1 MTEEPSA
8 PLTTTGRR
16 STDTTGGRRSPDTTD
31 GRRSTDTTDGRGSPD
46 TAKGGRGPLSVGP
59 TSSSPEPFRNTL
71 LRWVIPPL
79 VGLAI
84 YLIPA
89 PAEVEPQGWTLL
101 AVFVATIVAIIA
113 KPLPMGAIA
122 FIGLTVATV
131 LGVFELDEALSG
143 FANST
148 IWLIVIAFLI
158 SRAVIKTG
166 LGTRIAY
173 LFVRLLGKRTLGL
186 AYGLAAT
193 DLVLAPAT
201 PSNTARAG
209 GIVYPV
215 ARSLAAAYDSEP
227 DQGSERMGS
236 FLMAS
241 VFQVNAITSA
251 MFLTAM
257 AANPLIVELAGIE
270 GVEITWGQWALAASV
285 PGLLALITI
294 PFIMFK
300 LVKPTV
306 TETPAATD
314 IANAKLAELG
324 SLKLMEQIT
333 LAVFVLLIGL
343 WIFGDNALG
352 IGATLAAMIGLA
364 VLLLTTV
371 LTWDDV
377 KREHAA
383 WDTLVWF
390 AVLVTMASFLNEY
403 GVIGWISASVE
414 SLTGGMGWPT
424 ALTILVLAYLYIHY
438 FFASNTAHVTALFPT
453 FLIAALATGAPPL
466 LATFLLAFASNLM
479 GGLTQ
484 YSTGPAPV
492 LFGAGY
498 NSLGKWW
505 QYGLVSS
512 VINVTIFGVV
522 GALWMKLVG
531 IY

>member
-1 MTEEPSA
+1 MANRLKASQTTPANDGGSPGGGAKEPS
-8 PLTTTGRR
+8 
-16 STDTTGGRRSPDTTD
+16 D
-31 GRRSTDTTDGRGSPD
+31 GKP
-46 TAKGGRGPLSVGP
+46 ALQ
-59 TSSSPEPFRNTL
+59 ETL
-71 LRWVIPPL
+71 LRWGVPPL

-89 PAEVEPQGWTLL
+89 PEAVEPQGWTLL

-131 LGVFELDEALSG
+131 LGAFELGDALSG
-143 FANST
+143 FSNGV

-173 LFVRLLGKRTLGL
+173 LFVRLLGKKTLGL

-193 DLVLAPAT
+193 DLVIAPAT

-209 GIVYPV
+209 GIVFPV
-215 ARSLAAAYDSEP
+215 ARSLASAYDSEP
-227 DQGSERMGS
+227 DEGSERIGS

-241 VFQVNAITSA
+241 VFQVNAVTSA

-257 AANPLIVELAGIE
+257 AANPLIVELAAIE

-285 PGLLALITI
+285 PGLLSLLTI
-294 PFIMFK
+294 PFVMFK
-300 LVKPTV
+300 LTKPTV
-306 TETPAATD
+306 TETPGAAE
-314 IANAKLAELG
+314 IAKEKLAELG
-324 SLKLMEQIT
+324 SLQLMEKIT
-333 LAVFVLLIGL
+333 LGVFVLLIGL
-343 WIFGDNALG
+343 WIFGDNAFG
-352 IGATLAAMIGLA
+352 IGATLAAMIGLS

-390 AVLVTMASFLNEY
+390 AVLVTMASFLNTY
-403 GVIGWISASVE
+403 GVIGWISSSIE
-414 SLTGGMGWPT
+414 GFTGGMGWPT
-424 ALTILVLAYLYIHY
+424 ALSILVLSYLYIHY

-453 FLIAALATGAPPL
+453 FLVAALATGAPPL
-466 LATFLLAFASNLM
+466 LAAFLLAFSSNLM

-505 QYGLVSS
+505 QMGFVAS
-512 VINVTIFGVV
+512 VINVAVFGVV
-522 GALWMKLVG
+522 GALWMKVIG

>member
-1 MTEEPSA
+1 VSEQPRSDA
-8 PLTTTGRR
+8 TT
-16 STDTTGGRRSPDTTD
+16 P
-31 GRRSTDTTDGRGSPD
+31 
-46 TAKGGRGPLSVGP
+46 P
-59 TSSSPEPFRNTL
+59 TSASAGTL
-71 LRWVIPPL
+71 PPL
-79 VGLAI
+79 AAQPPDETPVTAPSDGDREPVRTTLMRWLVPPAVGAAI

-89 PAEVEPQGWTLL
+89 PEAVEPQGWTLL
-101 AVFVATIVAIIA
+101 AIFVATIVAIIA

-122 FIGLTVATV
+122 FVGLTVATV
-131 LGVFELDEALSG
+131 LEVFALDEALSG
-143 FANST
+143 FSNT
-148 IWLIVIAFLI
+148 VIWLIVIAFLI

-173 LFVRLLGKRTLGL
+173 LFVRLLGRKTLGL

-193 DLVLAPAT
+193 DLVIAPAT

-209 GIVYPV
+209 GIVFPV
-215 ARSLAAAYDSEP
+215 ARSLASAYGSEP
-227 DQGSERMGS
+227 NEGSERIGS

-241 VFQVNAITSA
+241 VFQVNAVTSA

-257 AANPLIVELAGIE
+257 AANPLVVELASFEGI
-270 GVEITWGQWALAASV
+270 EITWGQWALAASV
-285 PGLLALITI
+285 PGLLALLTI
-294 PFIMFK
+294 PFVMFK
-300 LVKPTV
+300 LTKPTI
-306 TETPAATD
+306 TETPAATE
-314 IANAKLAELG
+314 IATQKLAELG
-324 SLKLMEQIT
+324 SLKRMETIT
-333 LAVFVLLIGL
+333 LAVFALLIGL
-343 WIFGDNALG
+343 WIFGENAFG
-352 IGATLAAMIGLA
+352 IGATLAAMIGLG

-403 GVIGWISASVE
+403 GVIAWISSSIEGV
-414 SLTGGMGWPT
+414 TGGMGWPM
-424 ALTILVLAYLYIHY
+424 ALTILVLSYLYIHY

-466 LATFLLAFASNLM
+466 LAAFLLAFASNLM

-484 YSTGPAPV
+484 YATGPAPV

-498 NSLGKWW
+498 NSLPKWW
-505 QYGLVSS
+505 QYGFVAS
-512 VINVTIFGVV
+512 VINVLIFGVI
-522 GALWMKLVG
+522 GALWMGLVG

>member
-1 MTEEPSA
+1 MSIAGAHEHRSGAEDP
-8 PLTTTGRR
+8 PR
-16 STDTTGGRRSPDTTD
+16 STTLQDAGKEPRRTT
-31 GRRSTDTTDGRGSPD
+31 
-46 TAKGGRGPLSVGP
+46 LM
-59 TSSSPEPFRNTL
+59 
-71 LRWVIPPL
+71 RWVIPPIIGAL
-79 VGLAI
+79 L
-84 YLIPA
+84 YLTPTPA
-89 PAEVEPQGWTLL
+89 GVEPEGWTLL

-122 FIGLTVATV
+122 FVGLTIATV
-131 LGVFELDEALSG
+131 LEVFTLEEALSG
-143 FANST
+143 FSNAV

-173 LFVRLLGKRTLGL
+173 IFVRMLGKKTLGL

-193 DLVLAPAT
+193 DLVIAPAT

-209 GIVYPV
+209 GIVFPV

-227 DQGSERMGS
+227 DEGAERIGS

-251 MFLTAM
+251 MFVTAM
-257 AANPLIVELAGIE
+257 AANPLVVELAAIE
-270 GVEITWGQWALAASV
+270 GVQITWGQWALAASV
-285 PGLLALITI
+285 PGLLALATI

-300 LVKPTV
+300 LTKPTI
-306 TETPAATD
+306 TETPAATE
-314 IANAKLAELG
+314 IANEKLAELG
-324 SLKLMEQIT
+324 SLQPMEKIT
-333 LAVFVLLIGL
+333 LGVFILLIAL
-343 WIFGDNALG
+343 WVFGDNAFG

-364 VLLLTTV
+364 LLLLTTV
-371 LTWDDV
+371 LTWEDV

-390 AVLVTMASFLNEY
+390 AVLVTMASFLNTY
-403 GVIGWISASVE
+403 GVIGWFAASIEGV
-414 SLTGGMGWPT
+414 TVGMGWPM
-424 ALTILVLAYLYIHY
+424 ALTVLVLAYLYIHY
-438 FFASNTAHVTALFPT
+438 FFASNTAHVTALFPV
-453 FLIAALATGAPPL
+453 FLIAALATGAPMM
-466 LATFLLAFASNLM
+466 LAAFLLAFASNLM

-498 NSLGKWW
+498 NSLPKWW
-505 QYGLVSS
+505 QYGFVAS
-512 VINVTIFGVV
+512 VINVLIFGIV
-522 GALWMKLVG
+522 GALWMGLVG

>member
-1 MTEEPSA
+1 MRHEPA
-8 PLTTTGRR
+8 DEVVAGTTTGATEASAAEAAKTR
-16 STDTTGGRRSPDTTD
+16 TGTEP
-31 GRRSTDTTDGRGSPD
+31 
-46 TAKGGRGPLSVGP
+46 
-59 TSSSPEPFRNTL
+59 PERAAL
-71 LRWVIPPL
+71 WRWLVPPL
-79 VGLAI
+79 IGLAI
-84 YLIPA
+84 FLTPA
-89 PAEVEPQGWTLL
+89 PEAVEPQGWTLL

-122 FIGLTVATV
+122 FIGLTIATV

-143 FANST
+143 FANTT

-173 LFVRLLGKRTLGL
+173 LFVRLLGKKTLGL

-193 DLVLAPAT
+193 DLIIAPAT

-209 GIVYPV
+209 GIIFPV
-215 ARSLAAAYDSEP
+215 ARSLAGAYDSEP
-227 DQGSERMGS
+227 DDGAERMGS

-241 VFQVNAITSA
+241 AFQVNAVTSA

-257 AANPLIVELAGIE
+257 AANPLIVELAAIE
-270 GVEITWGQWALAASV
+270 GIDITWGQWALAASV
-285 PGLLALITI
+285 PGLLALATI

-300 LVKPTV
+300 LIRPTV
-306 TETPAATD
+306 TETPAATE
-314 IANAKLAELG
+314 IAQAKLTELG
-324 SLKLMEQIT
+324 RLQLMEKIT
-333 LAVFVLLIGL
+333 LGVFVLLIGL
-343 WIFGDNALG
+343 WIFGDAAFG
-352 IGATLAAMIGLA
+352 IGATLAAMIGLG

-371 LTWDDV
+371 LSWDDV

-390 AVLVTMASFLNEY
+390 AVLVTMASFLNTY
-403 GVIGWISASVE
+403 GVIGWISGSIEGV
-414 SLTGGMGWPT
+414 TGGMGWPL
-424 ALTILVLAYLYIHY
+424 ALSILVLSYLYIHY
-438 FFASNTAHVTALFPT
+438 FFASNTAHVTALYPT

-466 LATFLLAFASNLM
+466 LAAFLLAFASNIM

-498 NSLGKWW
+498 NPLAKWW
-505 QYGLVSS
+505 QYGFVAS
-512 VINVTIFGVV
+512 VVNVAIFGVV
-522 GALWMKLVG
+522 GALWMALIG

>member
-1 MTEEPSA
+1 
-8 PLTTTGRR
+8 
-16 STDTTGGRRSPDTTD
+16 
-31 GRRSTDTTDGRGSPD
+31 
-46 TAKGGRGPLSVGP
+46 
-59 TSSSPEPFRNTL
+59 
-71 LRWVIPPL
+71 L
-79 VGLAI
+79 VI

-89 PAEVEPQGWTLL
+89 PAAVEPEGWTLL
-101 AVFVATIVAIIA
+101 AIFVATIVAIIS
-113 KPLPMGAIA
+113 KPLPMGAVA
-122 FIGLTVATV
+122 FVGLTVAAVMKVFT
-131 LGVFELDEALSG
+131 LGEALSG
-143 FANST
+143 FSNSV

-173 LFVRLLGKRTLGL
+173 LFVGLLGRKTLGL

-193 DLVLAPAT
+193 DLVIAPAT

-209 GIVYPV
+209 GIIFPV

-227 DQGSERMGS
+227 DEGAERIGS

-241 VFQVNAITSA
+241 AFQVNAITSV

-257 AANPLIVELAGIE
+257 AANPLVVELAAVE
-270 GVEITWGQWALAASV
+270 GVTITWGQWALAASV
-285 PGLLALITI
+285 PGLLALLTI
-294 PFIMFK
+294 PFVMFK
-300 LVKPTV
+300 LTKPTI
-306 TETPAATD
+306 TETPGATEL
-314 IANAKLAELG
+314 AKQKLAELG
-324 SLKLMEQIT
+324 PLQSMEKIT
-333 LAVFVLLIGL
+333 LGVFALLIGL
-343 WIFGDNALG
+343 WIFGSDLFG

-377 KREHAA
+377 KKEHAA

-390 AVLVTMASFLNEY
+390 AVLVTMASFLNQY
-403 GVIGWISASVE
+403 GVIAWISQSIE
-414 SLTGGMGWPT
+414 GITGGMAWPV

-453 FLIAALATGAPPL
+453 FLVAALATGAPVM
-466 LATFLLAFASNLM
+466 LAAFLLAFASNLM
-479 GGLTQ
+479 GGLPQ

-498 NSLGKWW
+498 NSLAKWW
-505 QYGLVSS
+505 QYGFVAS
-512 VINVTIFGVV
+512 VINVGIFGVI
-522 GALWMKLVG
+522 GALWMGLVG

>member
-1 MTEEPSA
+1 VRTDELRHDDAATGPDPAPPTPGDRQEP
-8 PLTTTGRR
+8 TRT
-16 STDTTGGRRSPDTTD
+16 
-31 GRRSTDTTDGRGSPD
+31 
-46 TAKGGRGPLSVGP
+46 
-59 TSSSPEPFRNTL
+59 TL
-71 LRWVIPPL
+71 LRWLVPPA
-79 VGLAI
+79 VGV
-84 YLIPA
+84 LIFLLPA
-89 PAEVEPQGWTLL
+89 PEGIEPQGWTLL
-101 AVFVATIVAIIA
+101 AVFVATIIAIIA

-122 FIGLTVATV
+122 LIGLTIATV
-131 LGVFELDEALSG
+131 LEVFTLGEALSG
-143 FANST
+143 FSNT
-148 IWLIVIAFLI
+148 VIWLIVIAFLI

-173 LFVRLLGKRTLGL
+173 LFVRALGKRTLGL

-193 DLVLAPAT
+193 DLVIAPAT

-209 GIVYPV
+209 GIVFPV

-227 DQGSERMGS
+227 DDGPERIGS

-241 VFQVNAITSA
+241 VFQVNAVTSA

-257 AANPLIVELAGIE
+257 AANPLVAELASIE
-270 GVEITWGQWALAASV
+270 GVDITWGQWALAASV
-285 PGLLALITI
+285 PGLLALLTI
-294 PFIMFK
+294 PYVVFRMS
-300 LVKPTV
+300 KPTI
-306 TETPAATD
+306 TETPAARE
-314 IANAKLAELG
+314 IADRKLAELG
-324 SLKLMEQIT
+324 ALSTMEKIT
-333 LAVFVLLIGL
+333 LGVFALLIGL
-343 WIFGDNALG
+343 WIFGDSAFG

-364 VLLLTTV
+364 VLLVTTV

-390 AVLVTMASFLNEY
+390 AVLVTMASFLNQY
-403 GVIGWISASVE
+403 GVIGWFSASIE
-414 SLTGGMGWPT
+414 GTTGGMSWPL
-424 ALTILVLAYLYIHY
+424 ALAILVLAYLYIHY

-466 LATFLLAFASNLM
+466 LAAFVLAFASNLM

-505 QYGLVSS
+505 QYGFVAS
-512 VINVTIFGVV
+512 VVNVLIFGVV
-522 GALWMKLVG
+522 GALWMGLVG

>member
-1 MTEEPSA
+1 MGTT
-8 PLTTTGRR
+8 LTPR
-16 STDTTGGRRSPDTTD
+16 
-31 GRRSTDTTDGRGSPD
+31 RGSKGAGRPD
-46 TAKGGRGPLSVGP
+46 GDKPAT
-59 TSSSPEPFRNTL
+59 TSKDPSRSTL

-79 VGLAI
+79 IGLAI

-89 PAEVEPQGWTLL
+89 PEAVEPQGWTLL

-113 KPLPMGAIA
+113 KPLPMGAVA

-131 LGVFELDEALSG
+131 LGVFELGDALSG
-143 FANST
+143 FSNGT

-173 LFVRLLGKRTLGL
+173 LFVRMLGKKTLGL

-193 DLVLAPAT
+193 DLVIAPAT

-227 DQGSERMGS
+227 DSGSERMGS

-285 PGLLALITI
+285 PGVLALITI
-294 PFIMFK
+294 PFLMYK

-306 TETPAATD
+306 TETPAATE
-314 IANAKLAELG
+314 IATAKLAELG
-324 SLKLMEQIT
+324 TLKLMEKIT

-343 WIFGDNALG
+343 WVFGDNMLG

-371 LTWDDV
+371 LSWDDV

-390 AVLVTMASFLNEY
+390 AVLVTMASFLNTY
-403 GVIGWISASVE
+403 GVIGWISSSIEGV
-414 SLTGGMGWPT
+414 TGGMGWPL
-424 ALTILVLAYLYIHY
+424 ALSTLVLAYLYIHY

-484 YSTGPAPV
+484 YATGPAPV

-498 NSLGKWW
+498 NSLGRWW
-505 QYGLVSS
+505 EYGFVAS
-512 VINVTIFGVV
+512 VVNVTIFGAV

>member
-1 MTEEPSA
+1 MAANRLRKDRAIDVEEDSA
-8 PLTTTGRR
+8 PPRAGGLGTREGAKPPLR
-16 STDTTGGRRSPDTTD
+16 SI
-31 GRRSTDTTDGRGSPD
+31 
-46 TAKGGRGPLSVGP
+46 
-59 TSSSPEPFRNTL
+59 L
-71 LRWVIPPL
+71 LRWVIPPI
-79 VGLAI
+79 VGAVI
-84 YLIPA
+84 FLIPA
-89 PAEVEPQGWTLL
+89 PEAVQPEGWTLL

-122 FIGLTVATV
+122 LIGLTIATV
-131 LGVFELDEALSG
+131 MEVFPLEDALSG
-143 FANST
+143 FSNT
-148 IWLIVIAFLI
+148 VIWLIVIAFLI

-173 LFVRLLGKRTLGL
+173 LFVRLLGKKTLGL

-193 DLVLAPAT
+193 DLVIAPAT

-209 GIVYPV
+209 GIIFPV

-227 DQGSERMGS
+227 DDGAERIGS

-241 VFQVNAITSA
+241 AFQVNAVTSA

-257 AANPLIVELAGIE
+257 AANPLVVELASIE
-270 GVEITWGQWALAASV
+270 GIDITWGQWALAASV
-285 PGLLALITI
+285 PGLLALLTI
-294 PFIMFK
+294 PLIMFK
-300 LVKPTV
+300 LTRPTI
-306 TETPAATD
+306 TETPAATEM
-314 IANAKLAELG
+314 ATRKLAELG
-324 SLKLMEQIT
+324 PLSTMEKIT
-333 LAVFVLLIGL
+333 LGVFALLIGL
-343 WIFGDNALG
+343 WIFGDTLFG

-364 VLLLTTV
+364 VLLITTV

-403 GVIGWISASVE
+403 GVIGWISASIEGV
-414 SLTGGMGWPT
+414 TGGMGWPT
-424 ALTILVLAYLYIHY
+424 ALTILVLSYLYIHY

-453 FLIAALATGAPPL
+453 FLIAALATGAPPM
-466 LATFLLAFASNLM
+466 LAAFLLAFASSLM

-498 NSLGKWW
+498 NSLPKWW
-505 QYGLVSS
+505 QYGFVASA
-512 VINVTIFGVV
+512 VNVLIFGIV
-522 GALWMKLVG
+522 GALWMGLVG

>member
-1 MTEEPSA
+1 MRREPTDQVA
-8 PLTTTGRR
+8 PA
-16 STDTTGGRRSPDTTD
+16 TTGGETPAAAGRAPPGTGRS
-31 GRRSTDTTDGRGSPD
+31 STLWRW
-46 TAKGGRGPLSVGP
+46 
-59 TSSSPEPFRNTL
+59 L
-71 LRWVIPPL
+71 LPPAI
-79 VGLAI
+79 GLTI

-89 PAEVEPQGWTLL
+89 PEAVEPQGWTLL

-122 FIGLTVATV
+122 FIGLTIATV
-131 LGVFELDEALSG
+131 LEVFTLDEALSG
-143 FANST
+143 FANTT

-173 LFVRLLGKRTLGL
+173 LFVRRLGKKTLGL

-193 DLVLAPAT
+193 DLIIAPAT

-209 GIVYPV
+209 GIVFPV

-227 DQGSERMGS
+227 DDGPERMGS
-236 FLMAS
+236 YLMAS
-241 VFQVNAITSA
+241 VFQVNAVTSA

-257 AANPLIVELAGIE
+257 AANPLIVELAAIE

-285 PGLLALITI
+285 PGLLALATI

-300 LVKPTV
+300 LIRPTV
-306 TETPAATD
+306 TETPAATE
-314 IANAKLAELG
+314 IAQAKLAELG
-324 SLKLMEQIT
+324 QLQLMEKIT
-333 LAVFVLLIGL
+333 LGVFVLLIGL
-343 WIFGDNALG
+343 WIFGDAAFG
-352 IGATLAAMIGLA
+352 IGATLAAMIGLG

-390 AVLVTMASFLNEY
+390 AVLVTMASFLNTY
-403 GVIGWISASVE
+403 GVIGWISGSIEGV
-414 SLTGGMGWPT
+414 TGGMGWPL
-424 ALTILVLAYLYIHY
+424 ALSVLVLSYLYIHY
-438 FFASNTAHVTALFPT
+438 FFASNTAHVTALYPT

-466 LATFLLAFASNLM
+466 LAAFLLAFASNIM

-498 NSLGKWW
+498 NPLAKWW
-505 QYGLVSS
+505 EYGFVSS
-512 VINVTIFGVV
+512 VINVAIFGIV
-522 GALWMKLVG
+522 GALWMGLIG